1 MAVFRKRSNWLIS
14 FGLLF
19 ILVGSALFWLAY
31 RHSQASPFDIVEAE
45 ESNFLPILELDG
57 IPEQEGAP
65 TMEYRPAPFEG
76 APVTEGEHA
85 AVVEEISSP
94 VQGKIPTRLVIP
106 SIGLDAPIVPVHYK
120 AIQTWGKTY
129 RQWLVPQEF
138 AVGWQDESA
147 LLGLPGNT
155 VLNGHHNAYGMVF
168 KNLAQVKSG
177 DEIFVYAE
185 TTLFRYIAAAR
196 LLLPERGEMLET
208 RLENARWLLPSEDER
223 LTLVSCWPA
232 DSNTHRLI
240 VVAFPASY
248 SPLPPP
254 ATEELANPPH

>member
-1 MAVFRKRSNWLIS
+1 MFWKRSNWLIG
-14 FGLLF
+14 FGILF
-19 ILVGSALFWLAY
+19 ILAGGALFWLAY
-31 RHSQASPFDIVEAE
+31 RQSQTSPFDIVEAE
-45 ESNFLPILELDG
+45 ESNFLPILEPDTV
-57 IPEQEGAP
+57 PEQEGAP
-65 TMEYRPAPFEG
+65 TLEHRPTPVEV
-76 APVTEGEHA
+76 APVA
-85 AVVEEISSP
+85 AVEHSAAVAENP
-94 VQGKIPTRLVIP
+94 PPLQGRIPTRLVIP

-120 AIQTWGKTY
+120 TIQTWGKTY

-147 LLGLPGNT
+147 LLGMPGNT

-177 DEIFVYAE
+177 DEILVYAE
-185 TTLFRYIAAAR
+185 TTLFRYVAAAR

-240 VVAFPASY
+240 VVAFPTNY
-248 SPLPPP
+248 SPLLPP
-254 ATEELANPPH
+254 ATEELANPPR